1 MIESL
6 LHRALIAALLVALP
20 IPATAQGKAPRLGT
34 ISFPTS
40 GKGAA
45 QSQFV
50 QGVLYLHSF
59 EYESAIKAFK
69 KAQALDSG
77 FAMAYW
83 GEAMS
88 YTHPIWDEQDSVAA
102 RATLA
107 RLGPTPDA
115 RQKRA
120 PTAREKDYLAAVE
133 AFYGAGSKPVRDT
146 AYATVMAEVARKYP
160 KDFEAKLFYALALE
174 GLSQGVRNVPTY
186 MRAAAIADS
195 VFRVN
200 PNHPGA
206 AHYLIHAFDDPVH
219 APLGLPAARAYSGI
233 APDAAHAQHMTTH
246 IFVALGMWDQVVSQ
260 NSIAVKLTRETPGH
274 YTSWLDYGLLQQ
286 GRYAEATREL
296 ELVRAN
302 MGDAGSRSMRNALA
316 WMRAH
321 YLVNTEAWNSPVA
334 DWTIDLDTAPSVPL
348 ACDRYILALVALKR
362 GDRAAAEKALAGL
375 DSLRLEAPGA
385 GDDDSRK
392 VAAIL
397 SWQLRASLE
406 AAAGHAD
413 TAVALARQAIALE
426 ETIPVDFGPP
436 TWIKPSHELLGEL
449 LLGTQRPAEAEI
461 EFERA
466 LAGAP
471 RRARSLIGLA
481 RAAAR
486 AGDTKAAESA
496 IRDLQEIWH
505 QADPGLPELE
515 ELRRLLAG
523 P

>member
-1 MIESL
+1 MTGSPIRHAL
-6 LHRALIAALLVALP
+6 LAALLVALP
-20 IPATAQGKAPRLGT
+20 STATAQQPPRLGT

-40 GKGAA
+40 AKGAA
-45 QSQFV
+45 QAQFI

-88 YTHPIWDEQDSVAA
+88 YTHPIWNEQDSVSA

-107 RLGPTPDA
+107 RLGPTPEG

-120 PTAREKDYLAAVE
+120 PTAREKDYLSAVE
-133 AFYGAGSKPVRDT
+133 ALYGTGSKPVRDT

-160 KDFEAKLFYALALE
+160 KDLEAKVFYALALE
-174 GLSQGVRNVPTY
+174 GLSQGIRNVPTY

-260 NSIAVKLTRETPGH
+260 NAIAVKATAEVPGH
-274 YTSWLDYGLLQQ
+274 YTAWLDYGLLQQ
-286 GRYAEATREL
+286 GRYVEATRLL
-296 ELVRAN
+296 ERVRAN
-302 MGDAGSRSMRNALA
+302 LGEGGSRPRRHALA

-321 YLVNTEAWNSPVA
+321 YLVNTEAWTSPVA
-334 DWTIDLDTAPSVPL
+334 DWTIDLDDGPSVPL
-348 ACDRYILALVALKR
+348 VCDRYVLGLAALKR
-362 GDRAAAEKALAGL
+362 GDRGAAEKAVTGL
-375 DSLRLEAPGA
+375 DSLRQAEVGPGE
-385 GDDDSRK
+385 DDSRQ

-397 SWQLRASLE
+397 SSQLRASLE
-406 AAAGHAD
+406 AGAGHGD
-413 TAVALARQAIALE
+413 TAVALVRQAIALE

-449 LLGTQRPAEAEI
+449 LLGMQRPGEAEI

-466 LAGAP
+466 LQGAP

-481 RAAAR
+481 RAAAG
-486 AGDTKAAESA
+486 AGDTKAAQSA

-515 ELRRLLAG
+515 EVRRLLAG